1 MGFHI
6 ANLRVGGESARKY
19 GSFSYTSLFGTIT
32 TVIIQDTPLG
42 PHNLQD
48 TPVFEKLFRIPP
60 KKVKVIQ
67 NAPVKSEIIQTTPAQ
82 DENFHGKLPGQLNI

>member
-1 MGFHI
+1 MHRHDRD
-6 ANLRVGGESARKY
+6 ASWDVEADARSDAEK
-19 GSFSYTSLFGTIT
+19 IT
-32 TVIIQDTPLG
+32 AIYIYTVIIQDTPLG

-82 DENFHGKLPGQLNI
+82 DENFHGKLPGQLSI